1 MGERPRKRDDD
12 AWKRI
17 AGGENGLKF
26 VDKQNYSSFSGRNN
40 FLGIYPG
47 DTLNCSCTGVRNSY
61 DALARARPRIKGG
74 ISASRNLRDL
84 SRGKFLTASSCH
96 EFIGFCNFFVVFGLL
111 DKNAC
116 IWYKGDVDSLVYRKS
131 RYLTSKRFHF
141 QSNSTGENILNRNIK
156 NCNNNGRV

>member
-1 MGERPRKRDDD
+1 MERV
-12 AWKRI
+12 

-84 SRGKFLTASSCH
+84 SRGKFLTASCCH

-111 DKNAC
+111 DENAC
-116 IWYKGDVDSLVYRKS
+116 IWYEGDIDSLVCRKS
-131 RYLTSKRFHF
+131 RYLTSAKGFISSLIVQVKIF
-141 QSNSTGENILNRNIK
+141 WIEILKIAIITDEYK
-156 NCNNNGRV
+156 IEKIYC